1 LRAEE
6 LFGALLARV
15 QNHTTPPGWDV
26 PEVEGSSRAELERH
40 VLRELVERDEWR
52 RPQSE
57 AWVDAALRLKEMAL
71 RRDAP
76 ETVITQV
83 HELASHLAEE
93 EPA

>member
-1 LRAEE
+1 
-6 LFGALLARV
+6 V

-26 PEVEGSSRAELERH
+26 PEVEGSSRAELERY

-76 ETVITQV
+76 ETVIAQV
-83 HELASHLAEE
+83 HELAGRLAEE
-93 EPA
+93 EPS